1 MYISE
6 LQVHNFGPIKKQ
18 HIALHPEGINL
29 ITGDNAA
36 GKTQLLASLYAT
48 FFDDE
53 ILQYHQAARE
63 NGLTLLRIHSDG
75 KTFDLMRRYTSH
87 SSQLMVNHFDDLASA
102 SKINREHLFFYFP
115 ELERTGY
122 KKYAKSAIRKG
133 ILFLKDLEIQGHHIL
148 GTCQAK
154 METDFLMSVAEQR
167 YLDLICF
174 LSEIPPDSI
183 VIGDSILS
191 AFDPEMCRMVLE
203 ILTKM
208 KGIQFILAEGNH
220 WKDVFTHEAIHHVPL
235 LPPSGE
241 ISPVSYNYHMIPRNS
256 QNTPK
261 STDTAA
267 EDTIVPI
274 SYCLGDVFPY
284 GESRTVELKEI
295 KGNRVCDAIVANAE
309 IYINAYLNSRPKEI
323 GKIFWG
329 VDDKKLITG
338 VKLSYSDIDTIQ
350 KRISEALSHAEPL
363 VSPDLYD
370 IKFHPIA
377 SADGNVLPDVY
388 IVEAD
393 VYPHLNNHLIS
404 TSRGEVYIKTPGG
417 KQKLSNLQ
425 IQELVLLRASLSGD
439 GTGKTNDF

>member
-6 LQVHNFGPIKKQ
+6 LQVHNFGPIRKL
-18 HIALHPEGINL
+18 HILLQPEGINL

-36 GKTQLLASLYAT
+36 GKTQLLASLYAA

-53 ILQYHQAARE
+53 ILQYHETARE
-63 NGLTLLRIHSDG
+63 EGLTLLQIHSDG
-75 KTFDLMRRYTSH
+75 KTFDLMRRYTGN
-87 SSQLMVNHFDDLASA
+87 SSQLMVNHFDDLALA
-102 SKINREHLFFYFP
+102 AKINREHLFFYFP
-115 ELERTGY
+115 GLERTGY
-122 KKYAKSAIRKG
+122 KKYTKSAIRKG
-133 ILFLKDLEIQGHHIL
+133 ILFLKDLGIQGHHIL

-154 METDFLMSVAEQR
+154 METDFLMTIGEQR

-183 VIGDSILS
+183 VVADSIL
-191 AFDPEMCRMVLE
+191 ADFDRQMGGMVLE
-203 ILTKM
+203 ILTKI
-208 KGIQFILAEGNH
+208 KGIQFILAEGTH
-220 WKDVFTHEAIHHVPL
+220 QKDLLTHETIHHVPL
-235 LPPSGE
+235 LPPSDE
-241 ISPVSYNYHMIPRNS
+241 ISPVSYNYRMIPRNR
-256 QNTPK
+256 QNAPE
-261 STDTAA
+261 SRDAAA
-267 EDTIVPI
+267 EDTIIPI

-295 KGNRVCDAIVANAE
+295 KGSRICDAIVANAE

-329 VDDKKLITG
+329 VNDKKLITG

-370 IKFHPIA
+370 IKFNPVA

-393 VYPHLNNHLIS
+393 VYPYLSNHLIS

-439 GTGKTNDF
+439 GMDKPGDF